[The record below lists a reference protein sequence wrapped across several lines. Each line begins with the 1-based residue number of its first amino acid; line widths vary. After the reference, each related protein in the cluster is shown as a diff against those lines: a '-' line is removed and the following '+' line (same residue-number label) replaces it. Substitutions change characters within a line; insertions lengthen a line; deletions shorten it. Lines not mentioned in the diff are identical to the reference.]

1 MAKQTQK
8 RMDGLNSIAA
18 GYYLLA
24 VILFA
29 MQFARI
35 FVVKSSLEYASLA
48 AETVGWLLILWGFNQ
63 TKALGTP
70 FFKGFIAGAV
80 GLGATLLEAFVLHRN
95 LARGMEEGAY
105 IDFTVLFFFFL
116 TRVMLVYAFAK
127 ILEGAAPWILESGKT
142 KKSEAAYR
150 RAWLYVAIVLFLS
163 LFLVQ
168 LSAMFSRTVW
178 ITGVLL
184 SGAAGFLATAYMG
197 YRASNIYKACKS
209 VKITTGRRSGK
220 FRKKTEKKGP
230 DTVVLDKEARREIA
244 EEKPVEKAKEKEN

>member
-1 MAKQTQK
+1 MAKQTK
-8 RMDGLNSIAA
+8 KSMDGLNSIAA

-35 FVVKSSLEYASLA
+35 FVVRSALEYASLA

-63 TKALGTP
+63 TKPLGAP
-70 FFKGFIAGAV
+70 FFKGLIAGAV
-80 GLGATLLEAFVLHRN
+80 GLGATLAEAFVLHRN

-150 RAWLYVAIVLFLS
+150 RAWLYVAVILFLS

-168 LSAMFSRTVW
+168 LFAMFSRNVW

-197 YRASNIYKACKS
+197 YRAANIYKACKGR
-209 VKITTGRRSGK
+209 KISTGRRSGK
-220 FRKKTEKKGP
+220 NRKKEKKDGT
-230 DTVVLDKEARREIA
+230 DTLVLDKEARRELS
-244 EEKPVEKAKEKEN
+244 EEKTPEKAKEKEN